1 MRPILLSFGGGINS
15 TALLLEWVEQGKPLD
30 LVIFAD
36 TGSEMPE
43 TYEFI
48 DKYVIPFCKKH
59 KIHFETV
66 YYTVSN
72 KVAGVKKG
80 HWVEGERVSIY
91 DYYEYQ
97 KAVPSMIK
105 RSCTDKFKISPIEK
119 YIKQKWGDKN
129 LPLRLIGIDAGESH
143 RAKFIVDPKT
153 GKKINVV
160 AVSARS
166 INKKRKFKVNKKI
179 FYKNPLEIFKKN
191 NIDILF
197 EAIGLSDGI
206 SKKVVE
212 TALKSKI
219 HVITPN
225 KALISKHGNE
235 LAKLAEKNKVNLEFE
250 ASVAG
255 GIPILRSIKE
265 GLATNKISKV
275 YGILNGTSNYILS
288 EMENS
293 NENFADV
300 LKKAQILGYAEPGN
314 PKLDLNGFD
323 AFAKVRILSALA
335 FNSKI
340 SKHKCLM
347 EGIEKIEL
355 KDIKIANQLD
365 LRIKLLGISELK
377 NNHLFETVHPC
388 LVSKKSYIG
397 NVNGVMNAVIL
408 QGKPVGESVL
418 QGEGAGPGPTSS
430 SLLSDLLSILRGN
443 IKKPFGVSV
452 SKLKSLKPYNVNN
465 YVNSLYLRFEVK
477 DKPGVLSEITNRL
490 AKYKISVKR
499 LIQTPDK
506 KNNKATIV
514 IITHK
519 TTETN
524 IHNCLSIFKKNK
536 NILKTPTLIR
546 LLG

>member
-1 MRPILLSFGGGINS
+1 MKNIINIAIVGLGQVGIYLLNELN
-15 TALLLEWVEQGKPLD
+15 T
-30 LVIFAD
+30 
-36 TGSEMPE
+36 
-43 TYEFI
+43 
-48 DKYVIPFCKKH
+48 KK
-59 KIHFETV
+59 K
-66 YYTVSN
+66 
-72 KVAGVKKG
+72 
-80 HWVEGERVSIY
+80 
-91 DYYEYQ
+91 D
-97 KAVPSMIK
+97 
-105 RSCTDKFKISPIEK
+105 IE
-119 YIKQKWGDKN
+119 
-129 LPLRLIGIDAGESH
+129 L
-143 RAKFIVDPKT
+143 KT

-160 AVSARS
+160 AVSAKS
-166 INKKRKFKVNKKI
+166 ISKKRRFKVNKKI
-179 FYKNPLEIFKKN
+179 FFKNPLEIFNKAKV
-191 NIDILF
+191 DILF
-197 EAIGLSDGI
+197 EAIGMSDGI

-212 TALKSKI
+212 TALKNKI

-225 KALISKHGNE
+225 KALISKHGDY
-235 LAKLAEKNKVNLEFE
+235 LGKLAEDNNVNLEFE

-255 GIPILRSIKE
+255 GIPILRTIKE
-265 GLATNKISKV
+265 GLATNKILKV
-275 YGILNGTSNYILS
+275 YGILNGTTNYILT

-293 NENFADV
+293 NQNFSEV
-300 LKKAQILGYAEPGN
+300 LKKAQKLGYAEPGN

-377 NNHLFETVHPC
+377 NNQLFETVHPC

-397 NVNGVMNAVIL
+397 NVGGVMNAVIIE
-408 QGKPVGESVL
+408 GKPVGESIL

-430 SLLSDLLSILRGN
+430 ALLSDLLLILKSN
-443 IKKPFGVSV
+443 INNPFGVNV
-452 SKLKSLKPYNVNN
+452 SNLKSLKPYNIDN
-465 YVNSLYLRFEVK
+465 YSNSLYLRFEVK
-477 DKPGVLSEITNRL
+477 DKPGVLSQITNRL
-490 AKYKISVKR
+490 AKYNISVKR

-519 TTETN
+519 TSELN
-524 IHNCLSIFKKNK
+524 SINCLAIFKNKKNF
-536 NILKTPTLIR
+536 IKTPTLIR